1 MGFWRSFAKEWL
13 AFSKSE
19 RQGVWV
25 LIVVVVCAV
34 VIAKVYPETSVVS
47 ADPTLVEEAN
57 RINEL
62 LVEDVEESY
71 REKPIYNASPT
82 PLSLSSF
89 NPNDVSVEQL
99 QNMGIP
105 EKAIKS
111 LMGYRSKGGV
121 FRKAEDIKKLYGIT
135 PDLSAALIPFITI
148 PDSLLKKGFK
158 SLFPK
163 RDSVDMADKLPVEIN
178 GADSASLLF
187 IKGIGPVLAHK
198 IIAYRNRLG
207 GFYCREQLLDIYGLR
222 AENLLQMKDQ
232 FTIDTTKLLKWSF
245 NALSPDSLA
254 KHPYMSKYQANA
266 VGFYR
271 GKVGKIRSLEE
282 LVRNRI
288 LPPEAARK
296 LRPYAK
302 F

>member
-1 MGFWRSFAKEWL
+1 MGFWRSFAKEWF
-13 AFSKSE
+13 AFSKAE
-19 RQGVWV
+19 RQGIWV
-25 LIVVVVCAV
+25 LVIIVVCAV
-34 VIAKVYPETSVVS
+34 VVAKLYPETSVVS

-57 RINEL
+57 RINAL
-62 LVEDVEESY
+62 LVEDVEEPY
-71 REKPIYNASPT
+71 RETPT
-82 PLSLSSF
+82 HNVTPAPLSLSLF

-105 EKAIKS
+105 ERAIKS
-111 LMGYRSKGGV
+111 LIGYRSKGGV

-135 PDLSAALIPFITI
+135 PELSAALMPFVVI
-148 PDSLLKKGFK
+148 PDSSLKKGFK
-158 SLFPK
+158 LLYPK
-163 RDSVDMADKLPVEIN
+163 RDSTNVADKLPVEIN
-178 GADSASLLF
+178 GADSASLLL
-187 IKGIGPVLAHK
+187 IKGIGPVLARK

-222 AENLLQMKDQ
+222 AENLLQMQEQ

-296 LRPYAK
+296 LRPYVK